1 MKFEAKTIPLKDG
14 RTAVLQSPRPE
25 DAAGLIDFIKTSS
38 GETEF
43 LARYPEEWDF
53 LTIEKEEAWAKRFA
67 EAPDALAISAYID
80 GRVVGNAEITFRGG
94 IKTGHRA
101 VIAIAI
107 LRDYWGLGIG
117 SAMFE
122 GLLAAAKEKGTML
135 VELEYMEGNER
146 GRRLYEKFGF
156 RIVAEKPN
164 AYRLRDGSMRKEY
177 YMQKYL

>member
-1 MKFEAKTIPLKDG
+1 MKFAAKTITLKDG
-14 RTAVLQSPRPE
+14 REAVLQSPRPE

-53 LTIEKEEAWAKRFA
+53 LTVEKEEAWAKRMA
-67 EAPDALAISAYID
+67 EAPDALAITAYVD
-80 GRVVGNAEITFRGG
+80 GRVVGNADINFRGG
-94 IKTGHRA
+94 IKTSHRA

-117 SAMFE
+117 SAIFE
-122 GLLAAAKEKGTML
+122 GLLAAAREKGVML

-164 AYRLRDGSMRKEY
+164 TYRLKDGSMRGEVH
-177 YMQKYL
+177 MQKYL

>member
-1 MKFEAKTIPLKDG
+1 MKFAAKTITLKDG
-14 RTAVLQSPRPE
+14 REAVLQSPRPE

-53 LTIEKEEAWAKRFA
+53 LTVEKEEAWAKRMA
-67 EAPDALAISAYID
+67 EAPDALAITAYVD
-80 GRVVGNAEITFRGG
+80 GRVVGNADINFRGG
-94 IKTGHRA
+94 IKTSHRA

-117 SAMFE
+117 SAIFE
-122 GLLAAAKEKGTML
+122 GLLAAAREKGVML

-156 RIVAEKPN
+156 KIVAEKPN
-164 AYRLRDGSMRKEY
+164 TYRLKDGSMRGEVH
-177 YMQKYL
+177 MQKYL

>member
-1 MKFEAKTIPLKDG
+1 MKFEAKRVTLKDG
-14 RTAVLQSPRPE
+14 RVAILQSPCAE
-25 DAAGLIDFIKTSS
+25 DAAGLIDFIKTSC

-43 LARYPEEWDF
+43 LLRYAEEWDF
-53 LTIEKEEAWAKRFA
+53 ITVEKEEAWAKRLM
-67 EAPDALAISAYID
+67 ESPNDMAISAYID
-80 GRVVGNAEITFRGG
+80 GRVVGNAEINFRTSL
-94 IKTGHRA
+94 KNRHRA
-101 VIAIAI
+101 VISIAI

-122 GLLAAAKEKGTML
+122 GLLAAAEARGTML
-135 VELEYMEGNER
+135 VELEFMEGNER